1 MNTIRILSA
10 FGVLLAFVVIALGA
24 WTRLADAGLGCPDW
38 PGCYG
43 FVTFPTTASEIAQA
57 EALYPDSPVEID
69 KIIPEVVHR
78 YFAASLG
85 LLAIVILFFSLKNNK
100 HIKLSAALLTVIIGQ
115 GIFGYL
121 TVSLK
126 LYPLIVTGHLFG
138 AMIVTSIFLIM
149 FLNTSNYQYSSNV
162 LRSRRTLIYI
172 GVGLVLGQIFLGAWT
187 STNYAAR
194 ACLDFPLC
202 QGQLIPP
209 TDFSEGFNFLQ
220 SLGPNY
226 LFGQLS
232 NEARVAIHLTHRIGA
247 VIVLLYSI
255 FLATKIYSKQTK
267 LFVFTFLGILGI
279 QIFLGI
285 NNIISSLPLWN
296 AVAHNMVGV
305 MLFLWFVVMIYFSYK
320 GKNESGSLS

>member
-1 MNTIRILSA
+1 MNMIRILSA
-10 FGVLLAFVVIALGA
+10 FGILLAFVVIGLGA

-43 FVTFPTTASEIAQA
+43 FITFPTTANEIAQA
-57 EALYPDSPVEID
+57 EMLFPDSPVEIE

-85 LLAIVILFFSLKNNK
+85 LLAIVILTISLKNNQ
-100 HIKLSAALLTVIIGQ
+100 HIKISSILLAVIITQ

-138 AMIVTSIFLIM
+138 AIITTSLFLII
-149 FLNTSNYQYSSNV
+149 FLNTSNYKIS
-162 LRSRRTLIYI
+162 LIRLAEYRHLIFI
-172 GVGLVLGQIFLGAWT
+172 GFFLVIVQIFLGAWT

-194 ACLDFPLC
+194 ACLDLPLC
-202 QGQLIPP
+202 QGQLVPP
-209 TDFSEGFNFLQ
+209 TNFAEGFDFFQ

-232 NEARVAIHLTHRIGA
+232 NEARVAIHLTHRVGA
-247 VIVLLYSI
+247 IIVMLFSLL
-255 FLATKIYSKQTK
+255 LAYKIYSKETK
-267 LFVFTFLGILGI
+267 NFVYIFLGILGL

-285 NNIISSLPLWN
+285 NNILSSLPLWN

-305 MLFLWFVVMIYFSYK
+305 MLFLWFVVMLYFSYK
-320 GKNESGSLS
+320 GKNEFNSLS

>member
-57 EALYPDSPVEID
+57 ELLYPDSPVEID

-149 FLNTSNYQYSSNV
+149 FLNTSHYQYSSNV

-172 GVGLVLGQIFLGAWT
+172 GFGLVLGQIFLGAWT

-247 VIVLLYSI
+247 VIVLFYSI

-285 NNIISSLPLWN
+285 NNILSSLPLGN

-320 GKNESGSLS
+320 GKNESDSLS